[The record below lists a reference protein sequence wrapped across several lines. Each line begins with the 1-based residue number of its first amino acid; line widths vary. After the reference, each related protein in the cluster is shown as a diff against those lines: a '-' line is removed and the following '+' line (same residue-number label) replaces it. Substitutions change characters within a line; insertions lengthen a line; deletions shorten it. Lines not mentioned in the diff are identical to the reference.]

1 MSLITIDRKIFSQKK
16 RFSQVI
22 MNKKRFSQIKI
33 STRKYIFHGGREGG
47 GAGGL
52 RSVHFSSIVNEFI
65 SRLFQVCLF
74 FKERF

>member
-47 GAGGL
+47 GRGVEECTL
-52 RSVHFSSIVNEFI
+52 EECTHV
-65 SRLFQVCLF
+65 L
-74 FKERF
+74 